1 MSLLITCLFVIILI
15 ATMALVSRCLAK
27 YTWPY
32 LPINTKLLSLSKM
45 SANLKVVDGPFA
57 RMEQLAF
64 GGGSVVK
71 DFRIVGDGVG
81 AFDGDLRVDGSDGFG
96 FDEVLGARLG

>member
-15 ATMALVSRCLAK
+15 ATIALVSRCLAK

-32 LPINTKLLSLSKM
+32 LKFKTNLLSLSKM
-45 SANLKVVDGPFA
+45 STDLEVIDGPFA
-57 RMEQLAF
+57 RVEQLAF

-71 DFRIVGDGVG
+71 DFRIVGDGAG
-81 AFDGDLRVDGSDGFG
+81 AFDGDLRVD
-96 FDEVLGARLG
+96 